1 MEQQLRFG
9 REQMTGS
16 HLGFDHGVKHDSPK
30 GTLCTGSVFIGGITL
45 PEAGC
50 GGDDIYAES
59 RWKPEKYFAR
69 RDSQWKATVPVGDIG
84 DGGTATAPNPPK
96 PAAGADTP

>member
-1 MEQQLRFG
+1 MKGMQCKG
-9 REQMTGS
+9 
-16 HLGFDHGVKHDSPK
+16 GVY
-30 GTLCTGSVFIGGITL
+30 IGGIAL

-69 RDSQWKATVPVGDIG
+69 RDSQWKATVTVGDIKDAG
-84 DGGTATAPNPPK
+84 ATPPPAPDVTK
-96 PAAGADTP
+96 PATPQQH